1 MADYSWAIPVMR
13 AGYAGRGVT
22 YLAVA
27 GLSLWA
33 LFHGGEAEGTGE
45 ALRSLSDS
53 GWGTF
58 VLWLI
63 ALGLFAY
70 TVWRGIDAVEDLEE
84 YGSDAKGMIAR
95 AGMIT
100 TGLAHGAI
108 AGLAI
113 SLAMGRGGSG
123 GSEGGDDGGVQSV
136 TGKILSW
143 PGGVWIVGI
152 AALCTI
158 GAGIYYLIKGW
169 KSKYREKLLA
179 NKFTRNYDW
188 MLKAGVMAQG
198 ALILIVGGFLLTAA
212 IRNDPEQAGGAGQ
225 AFDWVA
231 SLPGGN
237 ILIILLCLGLLA
249 FAFFC
254 FVNAVYRI
262 VPRVAG
268 GKLTSLAAKL
278 KAMA

>member
-1 MADYSWAIPVMR
+1 MSDYSWAIPVMR

-33 LFHGGEAEGTGE
+33 LFQGGQAEGTGE

-53 GWGTF
+53 GWGVF

-63 ALGLFAY
+63 AIGLFAY
-70 TVWRGIDAVEDLEE
+70 TIWRGIDAVEDLEE
-84 YGSDAKGMIAR
+84 YGSEAKGLIAR

-108 AGLAI
+108 AALAV
-113 SLAMGRGGSG
+113 SLALGRGSSG
-123 GSEGGDDGGVQSV
+123 GGEDGGGVQSV
-136 TGKILSW
+136 TGKVLSW
-143 PGGVWIVGI
+143 PGGAWIVGF

-158 GAGIYYLIKGW
+158 GAGIYYCIKAW
-169 KSKYREKLLA
+169 KAKYREKLMA
-179 NKFTRNYDW
+179 NRFTHNYDW
-188 MLKAGVMAQG
+188 LLKAGVLAQG
-198 ALILIVGGFLLTAA
+198 VLILIIGFFLLTAA
-212 IRNDPEQAGGAGQ
+212 LRNDPQEAGGAGQ

-231 SLPGGN
+231 GLPGGGF
-237 ILIILLCLGLLA
+237 LIVLLCLGLLA

-254 FVNAVYRI
+254 FVNAAYRI

-268 GKLTSLAAKL
+268 GKITSLAAKL